1 MAEGYKW
8 LALGYNVP
16 INPSRNRVY
25 IWRKLKEYGAEY
37 YKQGVAV
44 LPHNKG
50 SLAQFKALL
59 TKIREMGGEASII
72 EMRFLNSAD
81 EAEMVAR
88 FKNQTIS
95 DFTELLMD
103 CSRLM
108 EDMRRHRELTEAIEA
123 DDRLRKM
130 IRRYGKLK
138 SKDHFKAGDQRRED
152 EGLGELA
159 KAMKWSGSE
168 LRKLLDK

>member
-25 IWRKLKEYGAEY
+25 VWRKLKEYGAEY
-37 YKQGVAV
+37 FKQGVAV
-44 LPHNKG
+44 LPNNKT
-50 SLAQFKALL
+50 SLAHFKALV

-72 EMRFLNSAD
+72 EMRFLDSAD
-81 EAEMVAR
+81 DAEMVAR
-88 FKNQTIS
+88 FKNQSIS

-103 CSRLM
+103 CARLM
-108 EDMRRHRELTEAIEA
+108 EDMRRHREMTEALEA

-130 IRRYGKLK
+130 IKRYSKLK
-138 SKDHFKAGDQRRED
+138 SKDHFKAGDERRVN
-152 EGLGELA
+152 EGLDELA
-159 KAMKWSGSE
+159 KAMKWSGGE
-168 LRKLLDK
+168 LKKLLDK